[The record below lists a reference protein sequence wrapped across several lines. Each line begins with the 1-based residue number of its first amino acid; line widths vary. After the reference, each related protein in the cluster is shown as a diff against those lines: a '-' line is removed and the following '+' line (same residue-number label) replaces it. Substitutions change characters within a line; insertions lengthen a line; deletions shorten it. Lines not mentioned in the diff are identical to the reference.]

1 MSFHPS
7 PCPRY
12 VSRSA
17 SSCAADVAPQAPPGR
32 TLAPT
37 LGLQNN
43 RSKMVLRIA
52 ALHGGGNSRFV
63 IATLGPFSHYLAS
76 GQFPSRQ
83 TARRELI
90 MTKQAIVAAAA
101 GLFAACTIAGAA
113 HAEAVKCSGINACKH
128 QSSCQSASSSCKR
141 QNACKGQGWSEASSA
156 AECTGKGGK
165 VL

>member
-1 MSFHPS
+1 MSLHPS

-83 TARRELI
+83 TACRELI
-90 MTKQAIVAAAA
+90 MTKQAIVAPAA
-101 GLFAACTIAGAA
+101 GLSPAGTTAPA
-113 HAEAVKCSGINACKH
+113 PHPQPANA
-128 QSSCQSASSSCKR
+128 
-141 QNACKGQGWSEASSA
+141 
-156 AECTGKGGK
+156 
-165 VL
+165 